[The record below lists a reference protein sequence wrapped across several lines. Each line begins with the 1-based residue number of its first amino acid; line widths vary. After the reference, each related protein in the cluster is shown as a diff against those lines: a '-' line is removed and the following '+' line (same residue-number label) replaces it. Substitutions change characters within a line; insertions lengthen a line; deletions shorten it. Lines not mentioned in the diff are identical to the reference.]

1 MTDLLPNKPNPFNAM
16 KDNELDQLL
25 RASVTPAGVPATFQ
39 RDVWA
44 RIEAEESMTFGF
56 HLKRL
61 MNGFWDL
68 FAVPKIAVATCSA
81 MILAGTMLGIESVL
95 TELPGEHYYIQS
107 ISPFAQSN

>member
-1 MTDLLPNKPNPFNAM
+1 M

-25 RASVTPAGVPATFQ
+25 RASVTTAFVPATFQ
-39 RDVWA
+39 REVWA

-68 FAVPKIAVATCSA
+68 FAIPKIAVATCSA
-81 MILAGTMLGIESVL
+81 MILAGTMLGIKSAR
-95 TELPGEHYYIQS
+95 TELPGELSYIQS